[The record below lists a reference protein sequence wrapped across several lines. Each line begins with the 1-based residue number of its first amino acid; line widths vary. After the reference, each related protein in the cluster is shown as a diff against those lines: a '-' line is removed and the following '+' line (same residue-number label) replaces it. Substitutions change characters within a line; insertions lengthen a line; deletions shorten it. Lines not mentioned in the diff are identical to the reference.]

1 MKTGKGIF
9 NYSPSWVHS
18 LHASSNNHICSP
30 RRLIGGIRS
39 RDVQKICWCFG
50 NKMEE
55 LGSSSVVA
63 KSMKD
68 GGYAGNYEKEN
79 IDHDANTIT
88 GNSKTDGSEEI
99 LVPVIDVQERGKEAT
114 DIRVTQFGI
123 TDDVESH
130 SEVTKQSNITIEEQE
145 QSDINSEWKNTHGT
159 KEIGLSSKQCSIQSK
174 LQKAGTS
181 VPGKGVSSLSQ
192 IQKSKHPQ
200 NVGRTVKGGVK
211 DVVDTSCKQKKS
223 TQEKSPIEVH
233 GLSAPVLCTVNDGGS
248 QSNHTVPQPFS
259 LSTGKRAS
267 TGGTSRQAHTNSISL
282 SATKDAQL
290 AAKYTLTSSTKK
302 PSHSVNSNTVNSV
315 KAYKSKLVSS
325 ASSHGFVSRCDE
337 RAEKRKEFFSKL
349 DEKLHAR
356 EEEINQLQAKTKEE
370 KEAAIK
376 ELRRSLT
383 FKATPM
389 PSFYHEASLP
399 KVELKKIPPTRAKS
413 PKLGRRKS
421 SSGVESDG
429 NPVKLCTAASVFEQ
443 SNINKSLQKVQNSAN
458 LDKSSDK
465 GRVTGQKSMHKS
477 VTKLPSEKPIKI
489 KSKARPH
496 IAESDILN
504 MPDVESASGSTENG
518 KFGVISESHTSS
530 VSSNHD
536 HRLEAKQSETVLE
549 LKEFDFSSTQNDI
562 AGEVIDDNILRE
574 SDSLID
580 NVEDLDPGRC
590 REVSLICL
598 GIFNC
603 KNR

>member
-1 MKTGKGIF
+1 
-9 NYSPSWVHS
+9 
-18 LHASSNNHICSP
+18 
-30 RRLIGGIRS
+30 
-39 RDVQKICWCFG
+39 
-50 NKMEE
+50 MEE

-302 PSHSVNSNTVNSV
+302 PSHSVNSKLNRHVLKDIQQKQSNAEVEETCSVASSVNSV

-580 NVEDLDPGRC
+580 NVEDLDPGLMALDEKLHAC
-590 REVSLICL
+590 FVA
-598 GIFNC
+598 N
-603 KNR
+603 